1 MRLRQY
7 LDISLQYSAQE
18 VEALKA
24 EYKETI
30 TNLKEE
36 RGNATKMALEQ
47 TETLHKVE
55 LQREVLKATNEAN
68 TMIAALKDRNEQLAN
83 TIDSLDSKIAGLQNE
98 APTKKRS
105 LNNCFHLLI
114 KGCTLALGYRL

>member
-1 MRLRQY
+1 LRLHQY
-7 LDISLQYSAQE
+7 LDISLQYLAQE
-18 VEALKA
+18 VEVLKA

-36 RGNATKMALEQ
+36 RENAAKMALEQ
-47 TETLHKVE
+47 TETLHKGE

-83 TIDSLDSKIAGLQNE
+83 TIDSLNCKIAELQNE
-98 APTKKRS
+98 APTKSAR
-105 LNNCFHLLI
+105 
-114 KGCTLALGYRL
+114 